1 MGLSETLR
9 ELWRS
14 HAGRGGI
21 ILLALLLAGSVYVLL
36 TYPLDFGTR
45 LWSNPA
51 AWADNPKA
59 APPAWT
65 NLFRQEPRV
74 EHRALEA
81 QTPYEMV
88 QSASGR
94 TAVYR
99 FPLAYPYA
107 EPPTFLAIT
116 LGEITYA
123 RHPPLISVSLRRPDG
138 RAVRLYRHMPPAPR
152 PGEEAPF
159 RRYHET
165 PLRVQLSTDAATVA
179 AVREFLEADFGVEI
193 SERELLEQVDRALFG
208 TPMVEGA
215 ELRFEP
221 LRGDYETV
229 VQVSFSDENDRLGL
243 VRFVLGGAIFGAMGT
258 DAIGRDLAQGLLFG
272 LPVAL
277 AIGLAAATL
286 STAVGASL
294 GMLSGY
300 AGGRTDLIIQR
311 LADIVANVPLLPL
324 LIFLLFIMGSNL
336 FLVIFILVAFSWPGL
351 TILVR
356 SMVLGMRS
364 GQLLEAIQSLG
375 ASRRRI
381 LFRHVLPQ
389 VAPYVLAQLIFTVP
403 SAILAEAGIS
413 FLGLGDPSIP
423 TWGQILEHGFRTGG
437 VYVGYWWWVVP
448 PGLLIAL
455 TGLAFMLL
463 ALGLEPVIN
472 PRLRRGP

>member
-1 MGLSETLR
+1 MLR

-14 HAGRGGI
+14 NAGKAGI
-21 ILLALLLAGSVYVLL
+21 ILLALLLIGSVYVLL

-74 EHRALEA
+74 EHRVFQARE
-81 QTPYEMV
+81 PEV
-88 QSASGR
+88 IE
-94 TAVYR
+94 TAAGPVSTYR

-116 LGEITYA
+116 LGEVTYA
-123 RHPPLISVSLRRPDG
+123 RRPPLISVSLRRPDG
-138 RAVRLYRHMPPAPR
+138 RTVRLYRHVPPAPR
-152 PGEEAPF
+152 PGEEPPF

-165 PLRVQLSTDAATVA
+165 PLRVQLSTEAATIA
-179 AVREFLEADFGVEI
+179 AVREFLEAEFGVQV
-193 SERELLEQVDRALFG
+193 SERELLEQADRALFG
-208 TPMVEGA
+208 APVEEDAG
-215 ELRFEP
+215 LRFVP
-221 LRGDYETV
+221 LRGEYEVV
-229 VQVSFSDENDRLGL
+229 VQVSFADEGDRLGL
-243 VRFVLGGAIFGAMGT
+243 VRFVVGGAVFGLMGT

-277 AIGLAAATL
+277 VIGLAAATL

-300 AGGRTDLIIQR
+300 AGGRTDLLIQR
-311 LADIVANVPLLPL
+311 LADIVSNVPLLPL
-324 LIFLLFIMGSNL
+324 LIFLLFIIGPHL

-381 LFRHVLPQ
+381 LFRHILPQ
-389 VAPYVLAQLIFTVP
+389 IAPYVLAQLIFTVP

-463 ALGLEPVIN
+463 AQGLEPVIN